1 MGKRTLYL
9 FPDTNLFI
17 QCRPLEDLDWSE
29 WGEFEEVH
37 LIVCSPVQREID
49 DQKYRGNDRVGQR
62 ARKTNQMFRG
72 IVLSQDRCLVI
83 QEATPRVLIYFLGAG
98 LPSQELT
105 DRLDYNKP
113 DDQIIG
119 HVHRYRQNHPD
130 HDIRLLTHDTGPMMM
145 AENLGLPCCPI
156 SEAWVLQPENNASER
171 EIVRL
176 TGCGGNRR
184 MGQSLAS

>member
-98 LPSQELT
+98 FPSQELT

-130 HDIRLLTHDTGPMMM
+130 HDIRLLTHDTRPHDDGREPRFTLLPHKRG
-145 AENLGLPCCPI
+145 LGI
-156 SEAWVLQPENNASER
+156 TARKQR
-171 EIVRL
+171 IR
-176 TGCGGNRR
+176 TRNRPTEK
-184 MGQSLAS
+184 